1 MTAFRTSLAYAC
13 AAWFAIPAFLVCA
26 CGGRDLAGVRGSF
39 GDAGGQAAGGDG
51 AATNGGSG
59 SGGASPVLGSGA
71 SGGGAISGPPGESSP
86 TVTEPPSDA
95 AVPEPVFVAP
105 VATRLVDDMLH
116 LAPDGPGMTGA
127 WGTYSDRAV
136 SWSEPPILT
145 SDAGSLVPADSTPV
159 FAVTDGGGPVYEDA
173 AQPYRR
179 FSGAG
184 EIAWGAGLG
193 LNFAG
198 APPDGGPISLNAC
211 SEGVIF
217 DVDAGDHDSL
227 VQEAFDASGWSGIQ
241 FWAKSFSGLPRQ
253 VRIIVQDDRSN
264 PFGTPPDAGGCNV
277 CAGGGLGGCGDG
289 PRTVVFFS
297 SDWTHIQVP
306 FAALQPAGWSGP
318 GVAQRALDLSAL
330 YSVNFEVEDVP
341 LPPFDLAVAY
351 VELYK

>member
-1 MTAFRTSLAYAC
+1 MATLRTYRPHAHAAC
-13 AAWFAIPAFLVCA
+13 FAIPALLVCA
-26 CGGRDLAGVRGSF
+26 CGGRDLVGRGSF
-39 GDAGGQAAGGDG
+39 DDGGGQPGGESGGATNAEGAGPTLGPGGGSAGQVSGPSGVSSPSGTEPTGDAGVA
-51 AATNGGSG
+51 
-59 SGGASPVLGSGA
+59 
-71 SGGGAISGPPGESSP
+71 
-86 TVTEPPSDA
+86 
-95 AVPEPVFVAP
+95 EPVFVAP
-105 VATRLVDDMLH
+105 VATQLVDDMLH
-116 LAPDGPGMTGA
+116 LAPDGPGVTGG
-127 WGTYSDRAV
+127 WGTYSDRTV
-136 SWSEPPILT
+136 SWSEPPIFV
-145 SDAGSLVPADSTPV
+145 SDAGVLAPAEGTPV
-159 FAVTDGGGPVYEDA
+159 FAVADGGGPLYADA

-184 EIAWGAGLG
+184 EVTWGAGLG

-227 VQEAFDASGWSGIQ
+227 LQEAFDASGWSGIQ
-241 FWAKSFSGLPRQ
+241 FWAKSFSGLARQ
-253 VRIIVQDDRSN
+253 LTIIVQDDRSN

-289 PRTVVFFS
+289 PRTVVVFS

-306 FAALQPAGWSGP
+306 FASLHPAGWSGSDI
-318 GVAQRALDLSAL
+318 AQRTLDISAL
-330 YSVNFEVEDVP
+330 FSVNFEVEDVP

>member
-1 MTAFRTSLAYAC
+1 METFKTYGLYAR
-13 AAWFAIPAFLVCA
+13 AAWFAIPVFLLCA
-26 CGGRDLAGVRGSF
+26 CGGRDLVAVRGSVD
-39 GDAGGQAAGGDG
+39 DAGRQPAGGNGGATDAPG
-51 AATNGGSG
+51 AA
-59 SGGASPVLGSGA
+59 PMLGSGA
-71 SGGGAISGPPGESSP
+71 SAAGASSGPPGVSSP

-95 AVPEPVFVAP
+95 AAPEPVFVAP
-105 VATRLVDDMLH
+105 VATRVVDDMLH
-116 LAPDGPGMTGA
+116 LAPDGPGMTGE

-136 SWSEPPILT
+136 SWSQPPIFM
-145 SDAGSLVPADSTPV
+145 SDAGVLVPADGTPV
-159 FAVTDGGGPVYEDA
+159 VAVTDGGGPVYEDA

-184 EIAWGAGLG
+184 ETTWGAGLG

-198 APPDGGPISLNAC
+198 APPDGGPIPLNAC

-253 VRIIVQDDRSN
+253 VRIIIQDDRSN
-264 PFGTPPDAGGCNV
+264 PFGTAPDAGGCNV
-277 CAGGGLGGCGDG
+277 CAGGCGDG
-289 PRTVVFFS
+289 PRTVVSFS
-297 SDWTHIQVP
+297 SNWTHIQVP

-318 GVAQRALDLSAL
+318 GAAQRALDLSAL